1 MSISTDSYTAVAG
14 QARQATEKSVEVF
27 KNAAQNFTNQFDAVK
42 VPAVDL
48 TEPVARYF
56 EYVQKAVD
64 LNRELATKWAEL
76 FTDLSGSVRAQAQQV
91 SSIVKDQTTAVAD
104 LTTRQAEKA
113 EQAAKEQAEKAEQA
127 QREQE
132 REAEEAEKAKARE
145 AKRIEREQARKAQQE
160 AEEAEE
166 AEKAKAREAKR
177 IEREEAKKAHEQAR
191 EAYEGL
197 TKAELSDQ
205 LAERG
210 LPKTGN
216 VDELIERLVSA
227 DSE

>member
-1 MSISTDSYTAVAG
+1 MTISTDLSTAAAG
-14 QARQATEKSVEVF
+14 QARQATERSVEVF
-27 KNAAQNFTNQFDAVK
+27 KNAAGTFTHLFDAVK
-42 VPAVDL
+42 LPTVDL
-48 TEPVARYF
+48 TQPVTRDF
-56 EYVQKAVD
+56 EYLQKAVD
-64 LNRELATKWAEL
+64 VNRDLATKWAEMV
-76 FTDLSGSVRAQAQQV
+76 TTLSGSVREQAHQV
-91 SSIVKDQTTAVAD
+91 SGIVQDQTATVAD

-113 EQAAKEQAEKAEQA
+113 EQAAKAQAEKAEQA
-127 QREQE
+127 KREA
-132 REAEEAEKAKARE
+132 AEEAEKAKARE
-145 AKRIEREQARKAQQE
+145 AKRVEREEARKAQQQ

-177 IEREEAKKAHEQAR
+177 VERDEARKAQQKAR

-216 VDELIERLVSA
+216 LDDLIERLVSA